1 MKKVL
6 SLVLALAVFSTLAMA
21 GAQGVTVSYEMT
33 GAESDSL
40 VGAGSWSD
48 FLTGLACGLGT
59 VAVIAGVATG
69 AGAVV
74 SLAAASGVAATCAAA
89 IGI

>member
-6 SLVLALAVFSTLAMA
+6 SLVLALAVFSALAMV
-21 GAQGVTVSYEMT
+21 GAQGVTASYELT

-40 VGAGSWSD
+40 VGAGSWTN
-48 FLTGLACGLGT
+48 FLAGLTCGLGT
-59 VAVIAGVATG
+59 VAVIAGLATG

-89 IGI
+89 MGI